1 VAIIAATDKQVSKS
15 DMEVNYPSSEEVT
28 TRNRFLGCL
37 LAGAAG
43 DALGAPVEFDSLALI
58 QEKFGP
64 RGIRDFV
71 PAYGKVGAIT
81 DDTQM
86 TLFTAEAMIRT
97 HMRMCDRG
105 IASVEAVTAHA
116 YQRWLLTQGVRGSD
130 EFRFFLEK
138 FPGWLIGVKALHK
151 RRAPGNTCLSALK
164 ATQSFDSRAR
174 NDSKGCGAVMRAA
187 PVGLAGWRF
196 GMSADEVFRTSAEI
210 GRLTHGHPSGYLSA
224 GALAVVI
231 AQIVGGASVLE
242 ATEAALRELVTWRG
256 HEETLQALERAISL
270 AGPGRAEIVP
280 SELGEGWVG
289 EEALAI
295 AVYCALTAASLE
307 EGIVMAVNIDGDSDS
322 TGSIAGNILGALHGV
337 EAIPERWLE
346 VLELREVVERIASDL
361 HDCTIWITDASD
373 TEAEESRVRRKFQ
386 DYPPN

>member
-1 VAIIAATDKQVSKS
+1 MVIHSASSPAVSAR
-15 DMEVNYPSSEEVT
+15 D
-28 TRNRFLGCL
+28 RFLGCL

-58 QEKFGP
+58 REKFGLQ
-64 RGIRDFV
+64 GIRDFA

-105 IASVEAVTAHA
+105 IASAEAVTAHA
-116 YQRWLLTQGVRGSD
+116 YQRWLLTQGVRGSE
-130 EFRFFLEK
+130 EFQVLMNEY
-138 FPGWLIGVKALHK
+138 PGWLIGVKGLHQ
-151 RRAPGNTCLSALK
+151 RRAPGSTCLSALE
-164 ATQSFDSRAR
+164 AMDSFEARAR

-196 GMSADEVFRTSAEI
+196 GMSAEEIFRTSAEI

-224 GALAVVI
+224 GALAVII
-231 AQIVGGASVLE
+231 ARIVGGASVLD
-242 ATEAALRELVTWRG
+242 ATEAAIRELVPWRG
-256 HEETLQALERAISL
+256 NEEALQALERAISL
-270 AGPGRAEIVP
+270 ADQGGAEIVP
-280 SELGEGWVG
+280 VELGEGWVG

-295 AVYCALTAASLE
+295 AVYCALTATTVE
-307 EGIVMAVNIDGDSDS
+307 GGIVMAVNIDGDSDS

-337 EAIPERWLE
+337 AALPGRWLAA
-346 VLELREVVERIASDL
+346 LELRDVIETIAGDLLDCPDWPLGRPGSVDEEVRARDL
-361 HDCTIWITDASD
+361 LQ
-373 TEAEESRVRRKFQ
+373 R
-386 DYPPN
+386 YPPN